1 MAKFYNSLQRNASY
15 LIHRN
20 PYPMKEI
27 KYSAVLILC
36 VSLMWS
42 CSLHSTTYIKSKER
56 FLLGDNTHGTFRV
69 KLKNISENE
78 IEIHRAP
85 IGGGRHSGISV
96 APGQTV
102 RVRVESNTS
111 LVIMN
116 NSEAEA
122 SVQLKVVGDTGLSMN
137 YKSN

>member
-1 MAKFYNSLQRNASY
+1 
-15 LIHRN
+15 
-20 PYPMKEI
+20 MKKI
-27 KYSAVLILC
+27 KYCVAIIFC
-36 VSLMWS
+36 VSLLWS

-56 FLLGDNTHGTFRV
+56 FLLGDNTHGSFRV
-69 KLKNISENE
+69 KLKNVSESE

-85 IGGGRHSGISV
+85 IGGGRHSGLTV

-102 RVRVESNTS
+102 QVRVESNTA
-111 LVIMN
+111 LVISN

-122 SVQLKVVGDTGLSMN
+122 AVQLKVVGDTGLSMN